1 MIKPDEEVVR
11 AIAASVRQYPV
22 IQEWMTSWRNHELN
36 NLPNS
41 TQNTALAQGRCQV
54 LSEVTKLIEQSPET
68 FSAKS

>member
-41 TQNTALAQGRCQV
+41 THNTALAQGRCQV
-54 LSEVTKLIEQSPET
+54 LNEIQRFFSDAPSI
-68 FSAKS
+68 SAKS